1 MHIVVIAGSNRE
13 GALSRALATALAERY
28 RQRHTLEVS
37 LLDLADL
44 PSELLQPSAY
54 AEKPAAYRTFADTV
68 LAADGLHVVT
78 PEYNGGMPG
87 VLKLF
92 IDHLPFPAAFERRP
106 VCFTG
111 VAAGRWGAL
120 RPVEQLQGVF
130 GYRNAYQLPER
141 VFVDRIGAV
150 LGEDGWPKDPALI
163 QRLDRQMDHFVDFC
177 TALLPLRDTR

>member
-1 MHIVVIAGSNRE
+1 MQIVVIAGSNRE
-13 GALSRALATALAERY
+13 EACSRALARALFERY
-28 RQRHTLEVS
+28 ESRPEIKAT
-37 LLDLADL
+37 LLDLAEL
-44 PSELLQPSAY
+44 PLELLAPSAY
-54 AEKPAAYRTFADTV
+54 ANKPEAFARFAEAV

-120 RPVEQLQGVF
+120 RPIEQLQAVF

-141 VFVDRIGAV
+141 VFIDGVGRA
-150 LGEDGWPKDPALI
+150 LGDDGWPKEEALA
-163 QRLDRQMDHFVDFC
+163 QRLERQMAHFVDYC
-177 TALLPLRDTR
+177 KALRPLRK